1 MGVSFHAIPLSL
13 TAPTISAT
21 IPLRLSPFPSG
32 TMLKSAIIALPS
44 MDNPSLPDHTKE
56 TSRFLFG
63 LLPII
68 I

>member
-1 MGVSFHAIPLSL
+1 
-13 TAPTISAT
+13 
-21 IPLRLSPFPSG
+21 
-32 TMLKSAIIALPS
+32 MLKSAIIALPS